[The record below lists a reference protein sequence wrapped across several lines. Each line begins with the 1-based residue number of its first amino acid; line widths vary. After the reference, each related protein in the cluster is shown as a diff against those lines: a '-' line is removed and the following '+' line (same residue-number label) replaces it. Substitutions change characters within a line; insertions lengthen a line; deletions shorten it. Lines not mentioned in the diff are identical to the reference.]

1 MLIEKKDSPVVGESF
16 FMYVGNCLL
25 LHSSLR
31 GSKVFPIYKGFQ
43 GAL

>member
-1 MLIEKKDSPVVGESF
+1 MSATPKRELRSNILMGILR
-16 FMYVGNCLL
+16 LL
-25 LHSSLR
+25 LNSSLR